1 MRYSLLCWLFLLN
14 QSLYSIDKSGKW
26 LKQIVYYEQESVY
39 KEKIYPAY
47 DVAQFYQL
55 KEIKQDINV
64 DSIDLHLLNACLFY
78 ATNKVRIMHNVSPL
92 EMDNRLLKAAILHSN
107 QMAIHNF
114 FDHQNPYN
122 TKLKTLKDRLKICGV
137 DTEKEIG
144 ENCHMELLTITAR
157 TYIDLAQSVIESLYN
172 SMPHRKNMLRKNFQ
186 FSGVG
191 AAIYKNKNGEV
202 ILYVTQDFY
211 RP

>member
-1 MRYSLLCWLFLLN
+1 MRYILLCWMFLLHH
-14 QSLYSIDKSGKW
+14 SLFSIDKSGKW
-26 LKQIVYYEQESVY
+26 LKQVAYYEQESVY
-39 KEKIYPAY
+39 KEKFYPTN
-47 DVAQFYQL
+47 DVSQFYQL
-55 KEIKQDINV
+55 KEIKKEINV

-107 QMAIHNF
+107 QMAIHHF

-122 TKLKTLKDRLKICGV
+122 IKLKTLKDRLKICGI
-137 DTEKEIG
+137 DAEKEIG
-144 ENCHMELLTITAR
+144 ENCHMELLDVTEL
-157 TYIDLAQSVIESLYN
+157 TYIDLAQSVIESLYH
-172 SMPHRKNMLRKNFQ
+172 STPHRKNMMRKNFQ

-191 AAIYKNKNGEV
+191 AAIQKNKKGET
-202 ILYVTQDFY
+202 ILYVTQTFY